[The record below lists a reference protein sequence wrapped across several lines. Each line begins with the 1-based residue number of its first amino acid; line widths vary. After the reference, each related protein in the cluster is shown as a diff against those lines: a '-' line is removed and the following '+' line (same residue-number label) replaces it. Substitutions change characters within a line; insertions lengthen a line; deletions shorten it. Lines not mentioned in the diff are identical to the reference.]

1 MKRSGTYWRR
11 SAKACGATLV
21 EAVVGTALL
30 GTLLVSML
38 LAGGRIEAQSARAS
52 RRIAACRT
60 ADRLLES
67 WWSDRTKFPRDD
79 SGDVQGGEGLR
90 WRTHRIENESAEEW
104 GAEVVALEIVSAN
117 AGGEEEEILAT
128 VEVMLPVENLEN
140 EDEKADGNDAD

>member
-1 MKRSGTYWRR
+1 M
-11 SAKACGATLV
+11 
-21 EAVVGTALL
+21 VGTALL

-38 LAGGRIEAQSARAS
+38 IAGGRIEAQSARAS

-67 WWSDRTKFPRDD
+67 WWSNRAEFPRDD

-90 WRTHRIENESAEEW
+90 WRMRRIENESAGEW
-104 GAEVVALEIVSAN
+104 GAEIVALEIVSAN
-117 AGGEEEEILAT
+117 AGGEGEEVLAT

-140 EDEKADGNDAD
+140 EDEKSDGNDAD